1 MYCFVPPQRILLKDK
16 IARTSL
22 SFLPIFWKKIK
33 IWLGEL
39 YLLSKLHCNP
49 QKDIFEDPQIIF
61 HIQLWRIASC
71 AKMRPAAMFSPPI
84 CTLLTIDLPTPPGR
98 RPRKIICEANEFSW
112 PPAGGW
118 AFNFWHLFRFSMCY
132 PKGAH
137 SLGHGWGTAPRK
149 YATGC
154 LKKK

>member
-98 RPRKIICEANEFSW
+98 RPRKIICEANEFFLASGR
-112 PPAGGW
+112 GGG
-118 AFNFWHLFRFSMCY
+118 HLIFGTCFDFQCATPR
-132 PKGAH
+132 G
-137 SLGHGWGTAPRK
+137 LIRWVTVWGNAPRK
-149 YATGC
+149 
-154 LKKK
+154 